1 MSRELLERAAKAAG
15 MIVKK
20 NTEVVDA
27 DDQFIGIKVRDT
39 ERDKYRLWNPLT
51 DDGDAFRLAV
61 KLNMTVGFD
70 SLPDGAIVYVSAEW
84 HEQWDRGFRIMEW
97 LHKDPAAATRLAIVR
112 AAAAIGEAK

>member
-1 MSRELLERAAKAAG
+1 MSRELLEKAAKAAG
-15 MIVKK
+15 LIVKK

-27 DDQFIGIKVRDT
+27 DDRFIGIKVRNT

-61 KLNMTVGFD
+61 KLWIEVSFEPNCVQVYPPR
-70 SLPDGAIVYVSAEW
+70 SLPVDVP
-84 HEQWDRGFRIMEW
+84 RGS
-97 LHKDPAAATRLAIVR
+97 DPYAATRLAIVR